1 MERASP
7 AGEYVNVTTLAP
19 ALNGVHFVGTNATV
33 VSHEHFEFA
42 SHAAA
47 PVSAEHVDQSPA
59 SPHVD

>member
-1 MERASP
+1 MFADAEN
-7 AGEYVNVTTLAP
+7 VNVSEPWLTTATVQVTAQCAYP
-19 ALNGVHFVGTNATV
+19 ATV
-33 VSHEHFEFA
+33 VSHVHFEFA